1 MAILKEY
8 HKPTSVSEALALLAR
23 TDVNLVPLAG
33 GTRLVGTLETRTAPG
48 VDGVVDL
55 GDLPLRAIRTEV
67 VDGVS
72 YLALGAL
79 ATLTEVGEHDG
90 AAALAGGLLVKAAQ
104 GEGPVNLRNQAT
116 VGGVV
121 VAAEQDSEFY
131 AALLALG
138 AHVATTN
145 AAGENVTPLADLG
158 VVDGLVTA
166 VLLPEAVEAG
176 AIARIARTPGDRP
189 IVAAVAVRHGS
200 ATRVALCGVA
210 LRPVLDGAP
219 LDPPDDY
226 KGSAAYRR
234 SMVTVLRQRA
244 LDGLG
249 A

>member
-33 GTRLVGTLETRTAPG
+33 GTRLVGALETRTVPG

-55 GDLPLRAIRTEV
+55 GGLPLHDIRTAV
-67 VDGVS
+67 VDGVP
-72 YLALGAL
+72 YLSIGAL
-79 ATLTEVGEHDG
+79 ATLTSVCEHDG
-90 AAALAGGLLVKAAQ
+90 AAALAGGLLVQAAQ

-121 VAAEQDSEFY
+121 VAAEPDSEFY
-131 AALLALG
+131 AALLAL
-138 AHVATTN
+138 AARVVTTS
-145 AAGENVTPLADLG
+145 AAGETVTPLADLG
-158 VVDGLVTA
+158 AVDGLVTA
-166 VLLPEAVEAG
+166 VMLPEAVEAG
-176 AIARIARTPGDRP
+176 AIARVARTPADRP
-189 IVAAVAVRHGS
+189 IVAAVAVRHG
-200 ATRVALCGVA
+200 AAERVALCGVA
-210 LRPVLDGAP
+210 AKPVLRGAP

-234 SMVTVLRQRA
+234 SMVAVLTERA
-244 LDGLG
+244 LAML

>member
-8 HKPTSVSEALALLAR
+8 HKPTSVLEALALLAR

-33 GTRLVGTLETRTAPG
+33 GTRLVGALETRTAPG

-55 GDLPLRAIRTEV
+55 GGLPLHTIRTAV
-67 VDGVS
+67 VDGVP
-72 YLALGAL
+72 YLSIGAL
-79 ATLTEVGEHDG
+79 ATLTGVCEHGG
-90 AAALAGGLLVKAAQ
+90 AAALASGLLVQAAQ

-121 VAAEQDSEFY
+121 AAAEPDSEFY

-138 AHVATTN
+138 ARVVTVS
-145 AAGENVTPLADLG
+145 AAGETVTTLADLATI
-158 VVDGLVTA
+158 DGLVTA
-166 VLLPEAVEAG
+166 VLLDEAVETG
-176 AIARIARTPGDRP
+176 AIARVARTPADRP
-189 IVAAVAVRHGS
+189 IVAAVAVRHGAS
-200 ATRVALCGVA
+200 PRVALCGVA
-210 LRPVLDGAP
+210 ARPVLDGAP

-234 SMVTVLRQRA
+234 SMVAVLKQRA
-244 LDGLG
+244 LAGLD